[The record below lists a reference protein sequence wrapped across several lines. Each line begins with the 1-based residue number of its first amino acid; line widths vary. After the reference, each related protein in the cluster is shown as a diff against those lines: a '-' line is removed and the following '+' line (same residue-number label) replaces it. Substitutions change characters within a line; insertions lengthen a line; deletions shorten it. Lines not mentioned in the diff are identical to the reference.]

1 MPQPWERNYKARST
15 KEMFVGSEDANS
27 LPSSVEDIASR
38 ARLSQEDPQKLRSS
52 LQGLTLYLGDELEA
66 FARSNWNKIAGGE
79 TDYETIRDE
88 IRNKIENYQRNNPG
102 ESLTYEVIGAIA
114 PTAAMLLAPGGQG
127 PGIANIS
134 ANLAKIGK
142 AGIEASKASNILKGV
157 GTNVLKGIS
166 EGAVGSY
173 GQSEKESFLDSTE
186 EILEGGGVG
195 GAISGT
201 LSIGGRALGFVGNT
215 FFDAVTSLFGAEGK
229 TIVARKLKEIVERT
243 GSTPD
248 EAIAKI
254 MRGELL
260 AEDPGLN
267 ALVKV
272 IREQGGE
279 PARRLQATLDY
290 KSGARSRRVL
300 STERAA
306 QKELQTALVPSQR
319 IDDNL
324 VDYFNVDD
332 AAAKLAE
339 NKAYGNVF
347 DVPVNLNS
355 ELFQDLTDLLKGNR
369 TVQKAIEDIY
379 ASNPNMK
386 KFFAIDA
393 KTGKMKIDSKGRV
406 VLKGT
411 PTIEDAENIKRA
423 LDETIDA
430 YYKMQGTGSTVA
442 TNLQQRLDRFVNKLD
457 SFSPELAVARSDAAL
472 LRSSRKAYKEAQTDL
487 GKQNQEEVISRI
499 NKYLNAAENGT
510 PDELNA
516 YRLGMMTAIK
526 NKFVGKED
534 IARALS
540 TPGTKEYQIL
550 SRIVP
555 ENQLDDVISKLE
567 VSAQSRRSISKMA
580 GGSDTQEKLAAEA
593 FMNRPVPAQAITAA
607 LKGDFS
613 MAIPALIGM
622 FKPGLNEKQKS
633 EITRLLLADKDM
645 VELVKRSLYDEGALG
660 LLQNKVNA
668 LSRVAFG
675 GVRRQASANPV
686 QTTTGI
692 LDLLNL
698 P

>member
-1 MPQPWERNYKARST
+1 MANPWERNYRARSS
-15 KEMFVGSEDANS
+15 KEMFGSPDQNS
-27 LPSSVEDIASR
+27 LPSTVEDTVSR
-38 ARLSQEDPQKLRSS
+38 ARLSQADPQKLRSS
-52 LQGLTLYLGDELEA
+52 LQGLTLEFWDELEA
-66 FARSNWNKIAGGE
+66 FARSNWNKAAGGE
-79 TDYETIRDE
+79 TDYETIRNE
-88 IRNKIENYQRNNPG
+88 IRNKIEDYRRANPG
-102 ESLTYEVIGAIA
+102 EALTYEVLGAIA
-114 PTAAMLLAPGGQG
+114 PTVAMLLVPGGQG
-127 PGIANIS
+127 AGISNIS

-142 AGIEASKASNILKGV
+142 AGIEAGKASNLFKGV
-157 GTNVLKGIS
+157 GSNVLKGMT

-173 GQSEKESFLDSTE
+173 GASEKESFLDSTGD
-186 EILEGGGVG
+186 ILTGAGVG
-195 GAISGT
+195 GGMSGG
-201 LSIGGRALGFVGNT
+201 LSIGGRALSVVGNT

-279 PARRLQATLDY
+279 PARRLNAVLDY

-306 QKELQTALVPSQR
+306 QEELQTALVPSQR
-319 IDDNL
+319 IDNNL
-324 VDYFNVDD
+324 VDYFNLDD
-332 AAAKLAE
+332 EAAKLAE
-339 NKAYGNVF
+339 NQSYRKVF
-347 DVPVNLNS
+347 DTPINVNS
-355 ELFQDLTDLLKGNR
+355 ELFQDITDLLKGNR
-369 TVQKAIEDIY
+369 TIQKAIEDIY

-386 KFFAIDA
+386 KFFAVDA

-423 LDETIDA
+423 LDTTIDD

-442 TNLQQRLDRFVNKLD
+442 TNLKNRLQPFVNKLD
-457 SFSPELAVARSDAAL
+457 AFSPELAAVRSDAAL
-472 LRSSRKAYKEAQTDL
+472 LRSSRQAYKEAQTDL

-499 NKYLNAAENGT
+499 NKYLDAAENGS

-526 NKFVGKED
+526 NKFVGRED

-580 GGSDTQEKLAAEA
+580 GGSDTQEKLAAET

-622 FKPGLNEKQKS
+622 FKPGLNERQKS
-633 EITRLLLADKDM
+633 ELTRLLLADKDM

-660 LLQNKVNA
+660 VLQNRVNA

-675 GVRRQASANPV
+675 GFRREASIDPV